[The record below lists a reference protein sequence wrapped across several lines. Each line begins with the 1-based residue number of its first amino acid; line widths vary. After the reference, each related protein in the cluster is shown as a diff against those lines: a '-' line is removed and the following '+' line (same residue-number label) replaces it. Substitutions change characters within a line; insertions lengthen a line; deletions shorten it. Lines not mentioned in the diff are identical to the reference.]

1 MNVLSQLFMLTL
13 QEQSFDQKE
22 VEVREIIW
30 ASTAKNTLDRSES
43 VTVKDW
49 QAANQDAEGY
59 LL

>member
-49 QAANQDAEGY
+49 QTANQDTEGY

>member
-22 VEVREIIW
+22 VEVREIIC

-43 VTVKDW
+43 VTVKD
-49 QAANQDAEGY
+49 
-59 LL
+59 

>member
-22 VEVREIIW
+22 VEVGEIIW

-49 QAANQDAEGY
+49 QTANQDAEGY